1 MRSKGFLLLLILCL
15 AGMQV
20 FAQNFVSASR
30 LPEPGLPE
38 IFTGTVEQYPES
50 PISGF
55 GGVAEILWDL
65 GDGLLPEPMV
75 FFPVASLAAAA
86 DTDAG
91 PVIPRNIRN
100 NQYYIESVRL
110 NGMAKRTYDEGDYD
124 VSANYAAEA
133 LRYAQL
139 SDEYVALQ
147 LKIKETN
154 DAISAAKARIDWVV
168 SVGAANNYPNEY
180 AQAQDYY
187 NASLEDRKAEQW
199 ESATEKARRV
209 INALAYVTAPSR
221 TETPPAQ
228 IVTEQPGPSQTPLP
242 ARYTVRPWAV
252 SKDCLWNI
260 AGRPWA
266 YGDPTKWRLIYN
278 ANRARM
284 PQPDNPDLIE
294 PGMVLDIPSI
304 RGETRQGMW
313 DSARSYE
320 PLR

>member
-15 AGMQV
+15 AGTQV
-20 FAQNFVSASR
+20 FAQNLVSASW

-38 IFTGTVEQYPES
+38 IFTGTAEQYPES

-65 GDGLLPEPMV
+65 GGGFLPEPMV

-91 PVIPRNIRN
+91 PDIPRNIRN

-110 NGMAKRTYDEGDYD
+110 NRMAKQTYDEGDYD
-124 VSANYAAEA
+124 ASANYAAEA

-147 LKIKETN
+147 LKIKEAN

-168 SVGAANNYPNEY
+168 SVGAAKNYPGEY

-187 NASLEDRKAEQW
+187 NASLEDRKAEKW
-199 ESATEKARRV
+199 ESAAEKARRV
-209 INALAYVTAPSR
+209 INTLANVKA
-221 TETPPAQ
+221 PAQ
-228 IVTEQPGPSQTPLP
+228 TVTEQPKPSRTPLP

-304 RGETRQGMW
+304 RGETREGMW
-313 DSARSYE
+313 DSAGSYE

>member
-1 MRSKGFLLLLILCL
+1 MRRKGFLLLLILCL

-20 FAQNFVSASR
+20 FAQNLVSASR

-38 IFTGTVEQYPES
+38 IFTGTVEHYPEF

-110 NGMAKRTYDEGDYD
+110 NQMAKQTYDEGDYD
-124 VSANYAAEA
+124 ASADYAAQA

-147 LKIKETN
+147 LKIKEAN

-168 SVGAANNYPNEY
+168 SVGAAKNYPGEY

-199 ESATEKARRV
+199 ESATEKARMV
-209 INALAYVTAPSR
+209 INALAYVTAPSQ
-221 TETPPAQ
+221 TVTPPAQ
-228 IVTEQPGPSQTPLP
+228 AVEQGPSQTPLP

-304 RGETRQGMW
+304 RGETRDGMW